1 MYLNVRQRENK
12 FTRQEERELRTW
24 RWREKERLFWS
35 LCRPPC
41 FTVAKQA
48 ADDKQCVP
56 AVSRLLM
63 NLREPQQ
70 QQRLC
75 VAYMF
80 AALMERSIKLLSL
93 AFSRKHNIK
102 CCLKWL
108 HSDPMLSICTKNV
121 ISMYVLACTNLSM
134 PHQQIVILLF
144 TVSI

>member
-1 MYLNVRQRENK
+1 VNARQRENK
-12 FTRQEERELRTW
+12 FTRQEEGELRSW

-41 FTVAKQA
+41 CTVAKQA

-75 VAYMF
+75 V
-80 AALMERSIKLLSL
+80 
-93 AFSRKHNIK
+93 
-102 CCLKWL
+102 
-108 HSDPMLSICTKNV
+108 
-121 ISMYVLACTNLSM
+121 
-134 PHQQIVILLF
+134 
-144 TVSI
+144 